1 MLRKRQVSRV
11 LEKAELRA
19 AGLKEIDPNLDFGN
33 GYSLKNLTE
42 LIEKLR
48 SKIDEYNK
56 LLELID
62 AMAIQIKE
70 SEKKLNEMSQR
81 MLLGVAAKYGKDSC
95 EYMMAGGVRTS
106 DRIRKSRKT
115 RRRNALKKLAEAAQT
130 A

>member
-33 GYSLKNLTE
+33 GCSLKNLTE

-48 SKIDEYNK
+48 SKMDEYNK

-62 AMAIQIKE
+62 AMRIQIKE
-70 SEKKLNEMSQR
+70 SEKKLNQMSQR
-81 MLLGVAAKYGKDSC
+81 MLLGVAVKYGKDSC

-115 RRRNALKKLAEAAQT
+115 RRRNALKKLAEGAQT

>member
-19 AGLKEIDPNLDFGN
+19 AGLKKIDPNLDLGN
-33 GYSLKNLTE
+33 GCSLKNLTE

-62 AMAIQIKE
+62 ASLIQIKE
-70 SEKKLNEMSQR
+70 SEKNLNEMSQR
-81 MLLGVAAKYGKDSC
+81 MLLGVAVRYGKDSC

-115 RRRNALKKLAEAAQT
+115 RIRNAAKKLAQNTPT

>member
-11 LEKAELRA
+11 LDKAELRA
-19 AGLKEIDPNLDFGN
+19 AGLKKIDPNLDFGN
-33 GYSLKNLTE
+33 GCSLKNLTE

-62 AMAIQIKE
+62 ASRIQILE
-70 SEKKLNEMSQR
+70 SEQKLKEMGER
-81 MLLGVAAKYGKDSC
+81 MLLGVAVKYGKDSC

-115 RRRNALKKLAEAAQT
+115 RIRNAVKKLAQGTPT